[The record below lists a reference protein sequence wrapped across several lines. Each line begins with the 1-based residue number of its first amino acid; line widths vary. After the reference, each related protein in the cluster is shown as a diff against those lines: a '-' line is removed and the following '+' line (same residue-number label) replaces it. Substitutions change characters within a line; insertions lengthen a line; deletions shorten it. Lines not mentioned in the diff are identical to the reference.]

1 METHA
6 PPWTLGEIAEWLGGN
21 LDGPPNHR
29 VERLVP
35 AGSDDPEGLAFCES
49 QKYLERIEESA
60 VGSVLLGPGM
70 QSSKPSV
77 QVESPRLGFY
87 TLLVASQRDLPL
99 AGGIH
104 PSSVID
110 PTAQVDASAQVGPF
124 CVVGPRAAIGA
135 HAKLHPFCYVG
146 AQCRVGAECEL
157 FPGVVL
163 YRDVVLGDR
172 TLVHGGAILGAD
184 GFGYEW
190 DGKRRVKIPQ
200 VGAVE
205 IGADAEIGAN
215 TTVDR
220 ATVGETRI
228 GDGTKIDNLVQVAHN
243 VQIGEHGVVAGLT
256 GIAGSTTLG
265 NRIIVG
271 GGVGFRDHVTVT
283 DDVAL
288 GGRSGVAADITEPG
302 EYFGSPAMP
311 KREAVKSM
319 LLIPRLPDLYNR
331 IKQLEARLAELEKGR
346 SE

>member
-1 METHA
+1 METHP
-6 PPWTLGEIAEWLGGN
+6 PPWTLGEIAEWLGGD
-21 LDGPPNHR
+21 LEGPADHR

-35 AGSDDPEGLAFCES
+35 AGDDDPSGLAFCES
-49 QKYLERIEESA
+49 PKYLEKIEGSS
-60 VGSVLLGPGM
+60 VGAVLLGPDM
-70 QSSKPSV
+70 ESAKPRV
-77 QVESPRLGFY
+77 RVESPRLAFY
-87 TLLVASQRDLPL
+87 TLLVASQRSLTLPPG
-99 AGGIH
+99 AH
-104 PSSVID
+104 PTAVID
-110 PTAQVDASAQVGPF
+110 PSAKVDPSAQIGPF
-124 CVVGPRAAIGA
+124 CVIGPDAEIGA
-135 HAKLHPFCYVG
+135 GAKLHAFCYVG
-146 AQCRVGAECEL
+146 DRCRVGEGCEL

-163 YRDVVLGDR
+163 YRDVALGDR
-172 TLVHGGAILGAD
+172 TIVHGGAILGAD

-190 DGKRRVKIPQ
+190 NGKQRVKIPQ

-205 IGADAEIGAN
+205 IGSNAEIGAN

-220 ATVGETRI
+220 ATVGETSI

-243 VQIGEHGVVAGLT
+243 VRIGEHGVIAGLT

-265 NRIIVG
+265 NRIVVG
-271 GGVGFRDHVTVT
+271 GGVGFRDHVAVA

-331 IKQLEARLAELEKGR
+331 IKQLESRVAELEKDG